1 MSLNNKS
8 KLFEAA
14 KVVCRELRKNSTKA
28 ERIFWEVI
36 RNKKF
41 YRKKFY
47 RQYPILH
54 DITGKE
60 TFFVADFF
68 CFDEKL
74 IIELDGKYH
83 RYRLQEDKERTKI
96 LDRLGLRVIRFSNE
110 EITNNL
116 EEVLLKLKK
125 TLVSEMEDFNGL
137 VKMVVG

>member
-54 DITGKE
+54 YITGKI

-68 CFDEKL
+68 ALMK
-74 IIELDGKYH
+74 
-83 RYRLQEDKERTKI
+83 
-96 LDRLGLRVIRFSNE
+96 
-110 EITNNL
+110 NL
-116 EEVLLKLKK
+116 
-125 TLVSEMEDFNGL
+125 
-137 VKMVVG
+137 